1 MSYNHEEGRD
11 YSNWDRDKLQ
21 KEYNK
26 TVKEIGKIH
35 GKYGINETWK
45 ASRKLDVLSAM
56 KFKMELA
63 LDL

>member
-35 GKYGINETWK
+35 DKHGINETWK
-45 ASRKLDVLSAM
+45 VSRKLDVLSAM
-56 KFKMELA
+56 QFKMEMA
-63 LDL
+63 LDM